1 MGVLFPGERSGV
13 CSIEDAVAGAIWRE
27 REDVVSQHGNW
38 GLKDLVGWCLLPL
51 RMWILAELW

>member
-1 MGVLFPGERSGV
+1 MGVLFPGV
-13 CSIEDAVAGAIWRE
+13 CSIEDAVAAVVWRE

-51 RMWILAELW
+51 RMWILVELW